1 MYNFTRIELDT
12 IHDMME
18 LNGGFVRPAYR
29 WHQGLDEDA
38 DVDTNDVEDWVI
50 AFFHAYNKIFP
61 GTY

>member
-1 MYNFTRIELDT
+1 MYTFTRPQMDT

-29 WHQGLDEDA
+29 WHQGFEESA
-38 DVDTNDVEDWVI
+38 EVHTGDVEDWVI
-50 AFFHAYNKIFP
+50 QFYTAYNKIFP

>member
-1 MYNFTRIELDT
+1 MYNFTRIEMGV

-38 DVDTNDVEDWVI
+38 EVDTNDVEDWVI
-50 AFFHAYNKIFP
+50 AFYHAYNKIFP